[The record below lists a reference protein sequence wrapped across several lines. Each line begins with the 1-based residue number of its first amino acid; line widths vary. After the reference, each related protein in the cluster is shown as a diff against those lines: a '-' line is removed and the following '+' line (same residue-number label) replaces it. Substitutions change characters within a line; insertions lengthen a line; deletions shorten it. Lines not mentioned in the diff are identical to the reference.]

1 MQYFKREGDPL
12 NRNVAKGET
21 VYFKDK
27 ADRYKACAAAFA
39 WQPETLTD
47 HTPGDPPPTFRLKG
61 TVINSDGVTMQP
73 TVTARGED
81 APEET
86 LLTGLVTPATD
97 IYPASY
103 EDL

>member
-39 WQPETLTD
+39 WQPEALPG
-47 HTPGDPPPTFRLKG
+47 HTPGGPPPTFRLKG
-61 TVINSDGVTMQP
+61 TVINSDGVTMRTTP
-73 TVTARGED
+73 TARGMV

-97 IYPASY
+97 IDPASY
-103 EDL
+103 VDL